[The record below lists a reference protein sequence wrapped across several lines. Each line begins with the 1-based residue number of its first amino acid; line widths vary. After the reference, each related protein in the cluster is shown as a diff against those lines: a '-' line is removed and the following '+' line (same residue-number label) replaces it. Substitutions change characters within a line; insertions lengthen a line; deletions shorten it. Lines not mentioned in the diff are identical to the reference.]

1 MRKTFMLAGIAL
13 ICLSACNNEPK
24 TVSSTDDETKRN
36 IELSQIVNEAF
47 RTGDASKIDSVVSPD
62 YIDHTDR
69 GDMKGPDSLKAG
81 IKWIHEN
88 MKNMKMELRRQWADK
103 EYVSSWMRFTGNNE
117 MAMPGLPAGPYDWNT
132 IELTR
137 YKDGK
142 LVEHWGFME
151 IQSVIKMMQP
161 ATETKTLMPDSI
173 SKKAK

>member
-1 MRKTFMLAGIAL
+1 
-13 ICLSACNNEPK
+13 
-24 TVSSTDDETKRN
+24 
-36 IELSQIVNEAF
+36 
-47 RTGDASKIDSVVSPD
+47 
-62 YIDHTDR
+62 
-69 GDMKGPDSLKAG
+69 
-81 IKWIHEN
+81 
-88 MKNMKMELRRQWADK
+88 
-103 EYVSSWMRFTGNNE
+103 
-117 MAMPGLPAGPYDWNT
+117 LPAGPYDWNI

>member
-1 MRKTFMLAGIAL
+1 MRKICILACIAL
-13 ICLSACNNEPK
+13 VSLSACSNEPK
-24 TVSSTDDETKRN
+24 TVSSSENETQRN

-88 MKNMKMELRRQWADK
+88 MKNMKMELRRQWADG
-103 EYVSSWMRFTGNNE
+103 EYVSSWMRFTGTNE
-117 MAMPGLPAGPYDWNT
+117 TAMPGLAEGPYDWNT

-151 IQSVIKMMQP
+151 IQSVVKMMQP
-161 ATETKTLMPDSI
+161 ATETKTLLPDST